1 MTDPAANA
9 LAALSGA
16 TSGPGASAG
25 AGRVGPAAATQAREA
40 AEEFEAVFLSQMLQ
54 PMFAG
59 ISTDGPF
66 GGGPG
71 EEAFRSQ
78 LVQEYGQVMSQ
89 AGGVGLTD
97 ALYREIISLQEV

>member
-1 MTDPAANA
+1 VTDPANP
-9 LAALSGA
+9 LVSALSGA
-16 TSGPGASAG
+16 LS
-25 AGRVGPAAATQAREA
+25 GPAAAAGPAAGNGQARAA

-59 ISTDGPF
+59 IGTDGPF

-71 EEAFRSQ
+71 EAAFRSQ
-78 LVQEYGQVMSQ
+78 LIQEYGRVMSQ
-89 AGGVGLTD
+89 AGGVGLAD